1 MLELTTSRIGTMM
14 DSIKKLL
21 GNLVSEDSP
30 SPSSSNRPTVALLFY
45 LALFATVGLAQLSY
59 ADTQTSADVT
69 EKSAGATHKCGRT
82 GGACTYDPRTD
93 INSDSGTDDDIIYWD
108 QHGHLNDNNES
119 VSNGGHN
126 DTSFS
131 IMNDISTFMT
141 EEQMLQGF
149 TMDASVGLRDRNY
162 IGGDPFTLQIKVT
175 DGTTTYS
182 DTQSYTTSAGED
194 YTTITQQMIV
204 PENTL
209 SYSLA
214 TFGLILDGASLT
226 NGYNGPQ
233 TNAINLT
240 STWEII
246 NNVQDTVLDL
256 VANAVDDIV
265 TDTGISA
272 VDSANMEISVATP
285 SGNQTI
291 NVGVV
296 GSPSGIVISVPTVS
310 GGADRMEINTG
321 MAAADSP
328 PEPVAEVAEAV
339 AEVQEAQQESSSDE
353 KEQKEETKETK
364 ADKAKA
370 VQAIVTRVLQAV
382 QMAGGDSDST
392 KLALMG
398 ILGTPGFRSYQQQE
412 IPDVAF
418 YDTSVEY
425 TSDSYPD
432 PLGGIFNLGSDQM
445 MDAMTDAQYK

>member
-1 MLELTTSRIGTMM
+1 MKITKMLELVRPS
-14 DSIKKLL
+14 
-21 GNLVSEDSP
+21 
-30 SPSSSNRPTVALLFY
+30 SPSSERTRTPPLFSYLGGVLVALL
-45 LALFATVGLAQLSY
+45 LCTNAFAETE
-59 ADTQTSADVT
+59 TSADIT
-69 EKSAGATHKCGRT
+69 EKSAGASHTCLRT
-82 GGACTYDPRTD
+82 GGACTYDPRSD
-93 INSDSGTDDDIIYWD
+93 INSDSGSDDDVIYWD

-131 IMNDISTFMT
+131 IMNDINTFMT

-162 IGGDPFTLQIKVT
+162 VGGDPFTLQIKVT

-233 TNAINLT
+233 TNSIGLT

-246 NNVQDTVLDL
+246 NQVEDTVLDL
-256 VANAVDDIV
+256 VASAVDDII
-265 TDTGISA
+265 TDQGMSA
-272 VDSANMEISVATP
+272 VDTAQMEINVATP
-285 SGNQTI
+285 SGTSNI
-291 NVGVV
+291 SVGVTTTPTAV
-296 GSPSGIVISVPTVS
+296 TLSVPTVA
-310 GGADRMEINTG
+310 GTIEKIQINTG
-321 MAAADSP
+321 MASSDSQ
-328 PEPVAEVAEAV
+328 PEQVAEVAEAV
-339 AEVQEAQQESSSDE
+339 AEVETAVEEQESESDSKEE
-353 KEQKEETKETK
+353 KQETKETK

-382 QMAGGDSDST
+382 QMAGGDADGT

-398 ILGTPGFRSYQQQE
+398 ILGTPGFRAYQQQE
-412 IPDVAF
+412 IPDIAF
-418 YDTSVEY
+418 YDTTVEY
-425 TSDSYPD
+425 TSESYAD

-445 MDAMTDAQYK
+445 MDAMTDAQYE

>member
-1 MLELTTSRIGTMM
+1 MI
-14 DSIKKLL
+14 
-21 GNLVSEDSP
+21 
-30 SPSSSNRPTVALLFY
+30 F
-45 LALFATVGLAQLSY
+45 LAQTSF
-59 ADTQTSADVT
+59 AETETSADVT
-69 EKSAGATHKCGRT
+69 EKSAGASHTCLRT
-82 GGACTYDPRTD
+82 GGACTYDPRSD
-93 INSDSGTDDDIIYWD
+93 INSDSGSDDDVIYWD

-131 IMNDISTFMT
+131 IMNDINTFMT

-162 IGGDPFTLQIKVT
+162 VGGDPFTLQIKVT

-226 NGYNGPQ
+226 SGYNGPQ
-233 TNAINLT
+233 TNSIGLT

-246 NNVQDTVLDL
+246 NQVEDTVLDL
-256 VANAVDDIV
+256 VASAVDDII
-265 TDTGISA
+265 TDQGMSA
-272 VDSANMEISVATP
+272 VDTAQMEINVATP
-285 SGNQTI
+285 SGTSNI
-291 NVGVV
+291 SVGVTTTPTAV
-296 GSPSGIVISVPTVS
+296 TLSVPTVA
-310 GGADRMEINTG
+310 GTIEKIQINTG
-321 MAAADSP
+321 MASSDSQ
-328 PEPVAEVAEAV
+328 PEQVAEVAEAV
-339 AEVQEAQQESSSDE
+339 AEVETAVEEQESESDSKEE
-353 KEQKEETKETK
+353 KQETKETK

-382 QMAGGDSDST
+382 QMAGGDADGT

-398 ILGTPGFRSYQQQE
+398 ILGTPGFRAYQQQE
-412 IPDVAF
+412 IPDIAF
-418 YDTSVEY
+418 YDTTVEY
-425 TSDSYPD
+425 TSESYAD

-445 MDAMTDAQYK
+445 MDAMTDAQYE